1 MSYPLNELVRV
12 GQDLWYQVMLVVILK
27 VVYLLEVLIVLP
39 CDALNIS
46 QQALVLKIQ
55 PPVILVVIV

>member
-1 MSYPLNELVRV
+1 
-12 GQDLWYQVMLVVILK
+12 MLVVILK

-39 CDALNIS
+39 CDALDIS